1 MRGFLVNLY
10 IVIWSFFFAA
20 RTYSLI
26 FCGAEFFC
34 LHCPAVVGTVE
45 MGAGGCSTRKKIQ
58 ASRTKFWVRSFV
70 EKSVPPMRGLC
81 SADWGKNRPLSLG
94 LYIKVS
100 VVGSFFSFE

>member
-1 MRGFLVNLY
+1 MEQNSSACIARLLLAPLKWGRGGVL
-10 IVIWSFFFAA
+10 
-20 RTYSLI
+20 R
-26 FCGAEFFC
+26 G
-34 LHCPAVVGTVE
+34 
-45 MGAGGCSTRKKIQ
+45 KKIQ

-100 VVGSFFSFE
+100 VVGSFFSLE